1 MHDPLPNKL
10 SELIMVAVEDARKLD
25 RKTYWPHYTEYHH
38 AYPKSG
44 GCVICDAGAVMAGTL
59 GVGVDT
65 IANPVDFPDSVE
77 RKLLALDLARQG
89 GYSAAI
95 ELIMDRDFEN
105 GHEALNEEDF
115 EDSPY
120 HDYEDWDEFECHLQH
135 MEGIARR
142 LNELGY

>member
-25 RKTYWPHYTEYHH
+25 RKTYWPHFASYHVAH
-38 AYPKSG
+38 PKHG
-44 GCVICDAGAVMAGTL
+44 GCAVCDAGAVMAGTL
-59 GVGVDT
+59 GLDPT
-65 IANPVDFPDSVE
+65 TTAMPVDFHDSVE

-95 ELIMDRDFEN
+95 ELIMDRDCEK
-105 GHEALNEEDF
+105 GHEDLNEEDF

-120 HDYEDWDEFECHLQH
+120 QDYEDWDEFECHLQH
-135 MEGIARR
+135 MEDIARQ